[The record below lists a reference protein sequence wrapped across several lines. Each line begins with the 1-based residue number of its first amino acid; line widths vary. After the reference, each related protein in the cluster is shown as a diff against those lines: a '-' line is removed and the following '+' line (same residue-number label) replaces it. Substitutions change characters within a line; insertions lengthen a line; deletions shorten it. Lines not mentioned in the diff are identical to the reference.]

1 MTRTTCQEKKT
12 LLDGMQRALNKGT
25 SIEFHR
31 QEVNKTVGWVSKLP
45 KFS

>member
-1 MTRTTCQEKKT
+1 MPRTTCQEKKT

-31 QEVNKTVGWVSKLP
+31 QEVKNTVGWVSKLP
-45 KFS
+45 KSS